1 MWVFIRPGVVRSANE
16 EKVKLGREFCPI
28 HRFDGN
34 DQIWAFSRQPGPGVR
49 ATAPLTTPRLLAHS
63 RRRLKVDDSV

>member
-16 EKVKLGREFCPI
+16 EKVKLGQHFCPI

-34 DQIWAFSRQPGPGVR
+34 HQFLNLIQRELR
-49 ATAPLTTPRLLAHS
+49 N
-63 RRRLKVDDSV
+63 